1 MRLFIFYLSCRDF
14 EIGHISVQISCCHI
28 QLLPHWP
35 CSILTVP
42 LRLVTELPASPS
54 GLINVHP
61 RTLDKRYFKTFLFG
75 NNFKLTSK
83 LRKKSKKHA
92 QCLLTFTYFE
102 PVLTCSR
109 VCMCACVRACA
120 SLSNHLRMYVLIFS
134 LNTSACISKN
144 KGLLSRSHNSPVI
157 DFRKITI
164 DSLLSYTSVTFFPL
178 AWDLFGIIYCI

>member
-1 MRLFIFYLSCRDF
+1 MCTLEPWIKGILKPFYLEIISNLYRSC
-14 EIGHISVQISCCHI
+14 
-28 QLLPHWP
+28 
-35 CSILTVP
+35 
-42 LRLVTELPASPS
+42 
-54 GLINVHP
+54 
-61 RTLDKRYFKTFLFG
+61 K
-75 NNFKLTSK
+75 
-83 LRKKSKKHA
+83 KKSKKHA